1 MKKLFEKDE
10 SIFAIVLIVIYVV
23 GSSVMQRISA
33 QIDIQFLA
41 EVMFNMTLSTVLLVF
56 IIKNKLTEHVGL
68 CKPQISAA
76 KMLFYIPLLMI
87 ALSGGIIFG
96 FAPQFSPVELAL
108 RVLMMIFVGFLEEI
122 IFRGFLFK
130 GMAKTNVKSAI
141 IVSSVTFGIGHIVN
155 LLNGYDLMKNIIQ
168 IIFAVAVGF
177 LLVIIFVR
185 TESLV
190 FCILFHALNNSLSGF
205 ASAEKLIA
213 AVGSKQAT
221 DFIILGISTAIT
233 IAYLLYVLKFTPK
246 KEILK

>member
-1 MKKLFEKDE
+1 
-10 SIFAIVLIVIYVV
+10 
-23 GSSVMQRISA
+23 
-33 QIDIQFLA
+33 
-41 EVMFNMTLSTVLLVF
+41 
-56 IIKNKLTEHVGL
+56 
-68 CKPQISAA
+68 
-76 KMLFYIPLLMI
+76 
-87 ALSGGIIFG
+87 
-96 FAPQFSPVELAL
+96 
-108 RVLMMIFVGFLEEI
+108 
-122 IFRGFLFK
+122 
-130 GMAKTNVKSAI
+130 MAKTNVKSAI